1 MINTQRIV
9 MNNNPIDLEEINKNF
24 SEEEIYIFSC
34 MIILDDTPQNIHDEL
49 MFPILKCLLKL

>member
-1 MINTQRIV
+1 